1 METYTLDEI
10 VIRTDLNTGDIGYI
24 TFLHGTLYKEEYN
37 YGVAFESYV
46 ASGLHEFYQ
55 QYDARTNRVWICEH
69 RGKIIGSLFLMNRGK
84 AAQLRYFLIMPDYR
98 GIGLGN
104 KLMSLFMEFSHHC
117 QYESA
122 YLWTTA
128 ELYAA
133 AHLYKKFGFQL
144 AEEKDSEAFEKPVQE
159 NKYVVYFK

>member
-1 METYTLDEI
+1 
-10 VIRTDLNTGDIGYI
+10 
-24 TFLHGTLYKEEYN
+24 
-37 YGVAFESYV
+37 
-46 ASGLHEFYQ
+46 
-55 QYDARTNRVWICEH
+55 
-69 RGKIIGSLFLMNRGK
+69 MNRGK

-104 KLMSLFMEFSHHC
+104 KLMRLFMEFAHHC
-117 QYESA
+117 KYDSA

-133 AHLYKKFGFQL
+133 AHLYTKFGFQL
-144 AEEKDSEAFEKPVQE
+144 AEEKDSQAFEKPVQE